1 MLLISSWILL
11 FALVSGAEENSL
23 KGIIQN
29 SMNAWPWA
37 LLLFLNFLS
46 WKKPLLAGVLIT
58 LFGLVSTYFFSFDR
72 GDFHPFVFTMTV
84 GITLVGLLQSYFA
97 SQKSS

>member
-1 MLLISSWILL
+1 MVLLSSWILL

-23 KGIIQN
+23 KGVIQN
-29 SMNAWPWA
+29 SMNAWPWI
-37 LLLFLNFLS
+37 LLFFLNFLS

-58 LFGLVSTYFFSFDR
+58 LFGLVSTYFFSF
-72 GDFHPFVFTMTV
+72 GGGNFHPFVFTMMV
-84 GITLVGLLQSYFA
+84 GITLVGLLQLYFA